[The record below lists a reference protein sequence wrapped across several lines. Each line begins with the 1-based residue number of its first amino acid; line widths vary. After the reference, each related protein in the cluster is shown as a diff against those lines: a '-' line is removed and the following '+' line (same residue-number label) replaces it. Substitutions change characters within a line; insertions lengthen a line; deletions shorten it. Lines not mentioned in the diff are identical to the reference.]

1 MAEAGLQ
8 PLQLS
13 VVQELYVPFALSQV
27 VLAAAHVADDPD
39 EIHPAEPATP
49 LMTHL

>member
-27 VLAAAHVADDPD
+27 VLAVAHVANAPD
-39 EIHPAEPATP
+39 EIHPEARATP
-49 LMTHL
+49 LVTHL